1 MTLYSSCGK
10 YGLKSGLALG
20 LRVHHMLCM
29 ASSVAEKSCLLVPV
43 VKDAFFPAAFLLE
56 RKSRFDFFLLE
67 KEGQPLWS
75 HFFWH
80 SRRATWAWHSAGSG
94 DEKSLVWCER
104 LIIMQLSFF
113 FVGNIRQNSYHSCR
127 ILYLHLGN
135 KVMTLMHVGNK
146 QNIDH
151 VPHCQVDKARYSL
164 VVSNLVAH

>member
-1 MTLYSSCGK
+1 MWLVVICWTAQFWIVLNASKWPWRQARSYCCMTLYSSCGK

-94 DEKSLVWCER
+94 GRRRVW
-104 LIIMQLSFF
+104 FD
-113 FVGNIRQNSYHSCR
+113 VG
-127 ILYLHLGN
+127 
-135 KVMTLMHVGNK
+135 
-146 QNIDH
+146 D
-151 VPHCQVDKARYSL
+151 P
-164 VVSNLVAH
+164 